1 MAMGIRH
8 LEMKEDNAD
17 RAMQIDDLQAQ
28 VSRHD
33 RCITQL
39 FGEGRAKG
47 YDIEAL
53 REGSLEMSAQVK
65 DLMERVQALALA

>member
-8 LEMKEDNAD
+8 REMKRDLAD
-17 RAMQIDDLQAQ
+17 RDAQIDDLQAQ
-28 VSRHD
+28 VRTHD

-53 REGSLEMSAQVK
+53 RECSLEMSAQVN
-65 DLMERVQALALA
+65 DLMERVQASRA

>member
-1 MAMGIRH
+1 MGIRH
-8 LEMKEDNAD
+8 REMKEDLAEKET
-17 RAMQIDDLQAQ
+17 QIDDLQAQ

-53 REGSLEMSAQVK
+53 RECSLEMSAQVN
-65 DLMERVQALALA
+65 DLMERVQASRA